1 MVFFSPLN
9 ACFLLLTT
17 HVHNLAMCISH
28 SNFLIGCYIWSEFF
42 ISSTHH
48 SQGTSVISWFVV
60 DDNSF
65 VLDLLCY
72 HWLSFC
78 NHESSL
84 HKVITWFLLIVCFC
98 FFFGF
103 SFTFNGWIPVLDFY
117 LQGFPSEKA
126 LPYKPKQSQKEK
138 EKGKERTWDGF
149 QFIHPLEVHI
159 LTSPPIASLE
169 NSEGYLIDCA
179 LFHRFEGPLG
189 CGPWLRS
196 RLGSECAL
204 PGTPDCDLR
213 ARAAAFFA
221 VASSVE
227 DKNCARAFSLSLVWQ
242 CRSSGIVF
250 FFFWF
255 SSCSWCKMRWE
266 GINFSEPFALLFSLA
281 IYVSSCK
288 MELFWPRTPSP
299 SSGLLPHFGVTYLLR
314 RRLDFFLQREWQSN
328 RFSSS

>member
-1 MVFFSPLN
+1 MSPL
-9 ACFLLLTT
+9 
-17 HVHNLAMCISH
+17 CIRSLPDFCWLFAFVFSLGCVYLCSH
-28 SNFLIGCYIWSEFF
+28 SPC
-42 ISSTHH
+42 
-48 SQGTSVISWFVV
+48 
-60 DDNSF
+60 
-65 VLDLLCY
+65 
-72 HWLSFC
+72 
-78 NHESSL
+78 
-84 HKVITWFLLIVCFC
+84 
-98 FFFGF
+98 
-103 SFTFNGWIPVLDFY
+103 TFNGLVPILDFY
-117 LQGFPSEKA
+117 LQGFPSEKV

-149 QFIHPLEVHI
+149 QFIHPLVHI

-227 DKNCARAFSLSLVWQ
+227 EKNCARAFSLSLVWQ
-242 CRSSGIVF
+242 CGSSGIVF

-255 SSCSWCKMRWE
+255 SSCSWSKMRWE
-266 GINFSEPFALLFSLA
+266 GINFSEPFAL
-281 IYVSSCK
+281 
-288 MELFWPRTPSP
+288 
-299 SSGLLPHFGVTYLLR
+299 
-314 RRLDFFLQREWQSN
+314 FFL
-328 RFSSS
+328 